1 MGDVETQIGRWR
13 EYVTR
18 GDAITE
24 NDVEELEGH
33 LRDQMTELGSAGL
46 SDDEAYLI
54 AVKRLGSV
62 DDLTREYAR
71 EHVDRLWKQLL
82 PPGGGSEAPHPSWR
96 PALLWAIAAGSAL
109 LTAQIWLDYP
119 DSDFR
124 LALNVSLVVL
134 PFLAGYFAH
143 RRDLPV
149 RSWLICVAPFLV
161 FAILVNA
168 YPYAEDSDTAQLTV
182 IHLPVVLWFAVGFAY
197 VALKW
202 RSPGK
207 RMDFVR
213 FTGEWLIY
221 YSLIALGGGFSMLLT
236 GLLVEPLSSDL
247 PEDLFTWVTPV
258 AAAGVVVVAA
268 WLVEAKQRV
277 VENMA
282 PVLTMVFTPIFA
294 LMLTAAAITYAATG
308 LGEAFDRELLTVLT
322 ALLVVV
328 LGLVIFSMSA
338 REPGSPAGAMDAIQ
352 LIAIVS
358 ALLLD
363 LMVLGAMLLRIEDL
377 GWTPNRAAVLGLNL
391 LLVVN
396 LTGAASLGAGF
407 LRKRI
412 SFDRMVGWQLG
423 YLPCF
428 AIWATI
434 VVVAFGPLFGFE

>member
-24 NDVEELEGH
+24 IDAEELEGH
-33 LRDQMTELGSAGL
+33 LRDQIAELGSGGL
-46 SDDEAYLI
+46 TDDEAYLI
-54 AVKRLGSV
+54 AVKRLGNV
-62 DDLTREYAR
+62 DELTREYAR
-71 EHVDRLWKQLL
+71 EHVGRLWKQLL
-82 PPGGGSEAPHPSWR
+82 PYDEVASAADQSWR
-96 PALLWAIAAGSAL
+96 PAVMWAVAAGLGTLA
-109 LTAQIWLDYP
+109 AQVWLDSP
-119 DSDFR
+119 ESEWRQAF
-124 LALNVSLVVL
+124 NVVLVVL
-134 PFLAGYFAH
+134 ALLSGFFAQ
-143 RRDLPV
+143 RRALPA
-149 RSWLICVAPFLV
+149 SAWLICGAPFV
-161 FAILVNA
+161 IFAIVVNGFP
-168 YPYAEDSDTAQLTV
+168 YPTVSDTAELTV
-182 IHLPVVLWFAVGFAY
+182 IHLPIALWFAVGFAY
-197 VALKW
+197 VATEW
-202 RSPGK
+202 RNPGR

-221 YSLIALGGGFSMLLT
+221 YSLIALGGGVAMLLA
-236 GLLVEPLSSDL
+236 GLLVEPLGSDL
-247 PEDLFTWVTPV
+247 PDDLFTWVTPA
-258 AAAGVVVVAA
+258 AAAGSVVVAA

-282 PVLTMVFTPIFA
+282 PVLTLIFTPVFA
-294 LMLTAAAITYAATG
+294 LMLAAAVISYAATG
-308 LGEAFDRELLTVLT
+308 LGKAFDRDLLAVLT

-352 LIAIVS
+352 LVAIVS

-363 LMVLGAMLLRIEDL
+363 MMVLGAMLLRIEDL

-396 LTGAASLGAGF
+396 LAGAAWLGAGF
-407 LRKRI
+407 MRKRV

-423 YLPCF
+423 YLPLF